1 MFVEW
6 NQISPRRSSL
16 TQILLLQLHR
26 ACQRSRNCFIFRPGP
41 REQCSFPW
49 LHSMEVHCVLIRSS
63 LKQLLRQELKKKV
76 NDTINKPKRV
86 KERLF
91 FFFFSMSWTQMDL
104 GTEVSDS
111 VLGVWLVPFSYAS
124 KSGHPWFPRC
134 FCMDGLKLHST
145 PLFPPSQVRKSR
157 SWGPEDHVWNYKAGR
172 K

>member
-1 MFVEW
+1 MEW

-76 NDTINKPKRV
+76 NDTIIKPKRV

-91 FFFFSMSWTQMDL
+91 FFFFLFNELNTNGFGNQSLRLSARCVACSFLIRQQKRPPM
-104 GTEVSDS
+104 VSL
-111 VLGVWLVPFSYAS
+111 VLLHGWSEAAQ
-124 KSGHPWFPRC
+124 HPSLSSFT
-134 FCMDGLKLHST
+134 DEK
-145 PLFPPSQVRKSR
+145 V
-157 SWGPEDHVWNYKAGR
+157 
-172 K
+172 